1 MLLGLVTDIHN
12 DHDSLRRALEKF
24 RACKV
29 EQVVTIGDS
38 CDAYAP
44 ADGADE
50 VAELLSF
57 CNAVGVWGNHD
68 YVICNPDNDHSGR
81 GISPATS
88 ELMQRMLPSLVVDGC
103 LFTHRESNL
112 DPNDL
117 EQLWAFAEHRD
128 DFARQLKSA
137 YAANQFRRQFI
148 GHYHQWWAGTPDGPL
163 DWDGSSELDLSST
176 ARSIVIIGANF
187 QGHCAVYDSEL
198 EILFPHEV

>member
-1 MLLGLVTDIHN
+1 MLLGLVTYIHN

-68 YVICNPDNDHSGR
+68 YVICNPDNDHSGK